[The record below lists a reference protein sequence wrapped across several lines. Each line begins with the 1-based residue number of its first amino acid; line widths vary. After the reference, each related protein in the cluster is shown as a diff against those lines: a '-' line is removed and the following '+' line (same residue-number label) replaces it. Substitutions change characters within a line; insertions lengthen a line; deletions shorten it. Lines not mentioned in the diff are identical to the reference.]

1 MLLSYEKWYKDANE
15 DYILGLFFPE
25 YKITARI
32 PGVIPI
38 PTYVMTEKWSTTIA
52 ISALNDTGTVFI

>member
-1 MLLSYEKWYKDANE
+1 MSYEKWYKDANE

-32 PGVIPI
+32 PGIMPI
-38 PTYVMTEKWSTTIA
+38 PTYVMTEKWSTTVHIGPSN
-52 ISALNDTGTVFI
+52 SAGNVWI